1 MRTVLIYF
9 IFAAEVRE
17 IGEFP
22 RGKLILIVESYI
34 IKSLYYYYYYYNYI
48 NKLQMCY
55 TRWQC
60 ATMQDRTIQYSTV
73 HYATIQYNKIK
84 YIT

>member
-9 IFAAEVRE
+9 VFAAEVRE
-17 IGEFP
+17 RGEFP
-22 RGKLILIVESYI
+22 CGKSILIVESFI
-34 IKSLYYYYYYYNYI
+34 IKSLYYYYYYI

-55 TRWQC
+55 TGWQC

-73 HYATIQYNKIK
+73 KYATIQYNKIAH
-84 YIT
+84 IT